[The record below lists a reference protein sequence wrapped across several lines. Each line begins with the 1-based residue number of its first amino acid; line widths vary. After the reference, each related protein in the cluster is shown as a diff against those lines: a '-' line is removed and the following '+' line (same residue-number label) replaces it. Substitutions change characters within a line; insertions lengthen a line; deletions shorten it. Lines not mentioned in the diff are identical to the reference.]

1 MTPAQATKSRMAQV
15 KSVAD
20 NNDCFERTARAVRTE
35 NNFFR
40 TDSPSQG
47 GLATAF
53 DRATFR
59 LSMIAPVKKS
69 VNHARTVAC
78 LRERGWEQE
87 HQQEVHLRSNS
98 TV

>member
-1 MTPAQATKSRMAQV
+1 MAQV

-69 VNHARTVAC
+69 VNHSRTVASM
-78 LRERGWEQE
+78 RETGWEQ
-87 HQQEVHLRSNS
+87 HQEVRLPSELDS
-98 TV
+98 VK